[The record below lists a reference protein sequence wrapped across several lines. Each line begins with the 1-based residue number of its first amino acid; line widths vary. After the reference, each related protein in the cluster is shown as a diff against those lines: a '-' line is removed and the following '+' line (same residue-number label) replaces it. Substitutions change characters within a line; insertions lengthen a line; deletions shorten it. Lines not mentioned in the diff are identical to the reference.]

1 MMSHLPGQDL
11 FHAIRPED
19 IRWKSFPAFPPAA
32 RLAILVGD
40 PQMAAPYVVRV
51 HLPAGTKMM
60 PHKHPEDRI
69 YTVIEGVF
77 YVGRGEVFD
86 AEKLEAFGPGTVV
99 VLPGDTPHFHWA
111 KSGDYIT
118 QVSAIGPLGLDY
130 VYAGDDPREKAK
142 PGP

>member
-1 MMSHLPGQDL
+1 MSHLPGQDL

-19 IRWKSFPAFPPAA
+19 IQWKSFPAFPPAA

-77 YVGRGEVFD
+77 YVGRGEAFD

-99 VLPGDTPHFHWA
+99 VLPGNTAHFHWA

-130 VYAGDDPREKAK
+130 VHAGDDPREKGK
-142 PGP
+142 PIL